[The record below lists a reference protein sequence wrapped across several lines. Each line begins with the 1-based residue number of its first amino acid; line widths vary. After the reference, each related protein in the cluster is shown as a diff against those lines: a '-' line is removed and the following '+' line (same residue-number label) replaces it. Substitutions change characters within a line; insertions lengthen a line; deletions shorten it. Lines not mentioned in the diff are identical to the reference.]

1 MSSKLDIIDFI
12 NSSAIANHCRNIGY
26 RFSALDMAYLIWAS
40 EKHSIEE
47 KHNAWQILINTQ
59 PDVEVAERPWT
70 PYIESLHAFLLKFM
84 GLESKCLELF
94 FRDEPSCIYSYS
106 IWYPGDE
113 DYVQD
118 RCIYPNFQLCFDA
131 IQTGLADVL
140 ERIHDNIRYIKVE
153 KQWANQSSSEAARSM
168 TVYVDSTGNPW
179 FLCESYGVL
188 SETEIE
194 ILDAFRG
201 MWPEIP
207 TPFKRGDIL
216 TFQNRYHRK
225 KESFV
230 LDSILYWD
238 GAVHERTLSH
248 LRKRGDES
256 DLSANIYSLADDGT
270 LCRDHGPCYL
280 DMEYYDVALTESEKL
295 LVVLSG
301 FIKGDY
307 DVTVFLEAYD
317 YLKTKRNRKIIHEY
331 LSAYNNPHLIAA
343 GFEEKSNE

>member
-1 MSSKLDIIDFI
+1 MSSELDIFSFI
-12 NSSAIANHCRNIGY
+12 NSTAIANHCRSIDY
-26 RFSALDMAYLIWAS
+26 SFSTLDMAYLIWAS
-40 EKHSIEE
+40 EKHSIAE

-70 PYIESLHAFLLKFM
+70 PYIESLHAFLFQFIE
-84 GLESKCLELF
+84 LEQKCLELF
-94 FRDEPSCIYSYS
+94 FHDESNCIYSYS
-106 IWYPGDE
+106 ILYPGDE
-113 DYVQD
+113 DYAQD
-118 RCIYPNFQLCFDA
+118 RCIYPNFRLCFDA
-131 IQTGLADVL
+131 IQAELADT
-140 ERIHDNIRYIKVE
+140 HYDIRYIRME
-153 KQWANQSSSEAARSM
+153 KQWFNQSVSETARSM

-179 FLCESYGVL
+179 FICESYGIL
-188 SETEIE
+188 SEAETE

-216 TFQNRYHRK
+216 AFQNRYHRK
-225 KESFV
+225 KEPFV

-256 DLSANIYSLADDGT
+256 DLCANIYSLADDGS
-270 LCRDHGPCYL
+270 LWRDHGPCYL
-280 DMEYYDVALTESEKL
+280 DMEYYDVALSDSEKFL
-295 LVVLSG
+295 AVLSG
-301 FIKGDY
+301 FIKGEY
-307 DVTVFLEAYD
+307 DVAVLLEAYD
-317 YLKTKRNRKIIHEY
+317 YLKAERNRKITHEY